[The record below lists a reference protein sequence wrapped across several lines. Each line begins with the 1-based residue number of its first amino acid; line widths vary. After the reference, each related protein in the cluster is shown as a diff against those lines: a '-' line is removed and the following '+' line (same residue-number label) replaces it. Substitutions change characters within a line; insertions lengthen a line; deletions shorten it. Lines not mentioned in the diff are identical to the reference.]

1 MADAPATVTPDLS
14 LDRQR
19 RAAWLPYVA
28 PFLCFALFTYAG
40 AAQPA
45 AAHYWYAAKTV
56 VVGVM
61 LLLLAP
67 RLPELSWR
75 GPAAD
80 WVIAV
85 VAGVA
90 VLVVWVAPEQ
100 LLAPLNIGDAA
111 GFDPYAFGLPPGATW
126 GVIAVRIAGAA
137 LVVPVMEELFWRAFL
152 MRYMVQSDFLAVDLG
167 AFRPFAFFTVA
178 VAFGFEH
185 HRWLVGIVAGLVYG
199 GLLVW
204 RRRLLPCIV
213 AHAVTNFGLG
223 LYVVATRNWTF
234 W

>member
-1 MADAPATVTPDLS
+1 MADAPPIVRAETP
-14 LDRQR
+14 LDRLR
-19 RAAWLPYVA
+19 HMAWLPYVL
-28 PFLCFALFTYAG
+28 PFLCFALFTYA
-40 AAQPA
+40 ASLQPA
-45 AAHYWYAAKTV
+45 AAYYWYAAKTV
-56 VVGVM
+56 VVGA
-61 LLLLAP
+61 LLVALAP

-75 GPAAD
+75 APAAD
-80 WVIAV
+80 WLIAV

-100 LLAPLNIGDAA
+100 LLAPLMIGDTA
-111 GFDPYAFGLPPGATW
+111 GFDPHGFGLSPAATTA
-126 GVIAVRIAGAA
+126 VIAVRIAGAA

-152 MRYMVQSDFLAVDLG
+152 MRYMVQSDFLALPVG
-167 AFRPFAFFTVA
+167 TYRPFAFFVVA

-185 HRWLVGIVAGLVYG
+185 HRWLVGIIAGLVYG

-223 LYVVATRNWTF
+223 LYVVATHNWTF

>member
-1 MADAPATVTPDLS
+1 MADAPSTMTTTTPVDAP
-14 LDRQR
+14 RP
-19 RAAWLPYVA
+19 AAWLPYVA
-28 PFLCFALFTYAG
+28 PFLCFALFTYA
-40 AAQPA
+40 ASAQPA
-45 AAHYWYAAKTV
+45 AAHLWYAAKTV

-61 LLLLAP
+61 LVLLAR

-75 GPAAD
+75 APAVD
-80 WVIAV
+80 WGIAIV
-85 VAGVA
+85 VGVA

-100 LLAPLNIGDAA
+100 LLAPLNIGEAT
-111 GFDPYAFGLPPGATW
+111 GFDPYGFGLSPAATW
-126 GVIAVRIAGAA
+126 GVIAVRIGGAA

-152 MRYMVQSDFLAVDLG
+152 MRYMVQSDFLAVSLG

-178 VAFGFEH
+178 IAFGFEH
-185 HRWLVGIVAGLVYG
+185 HRWLVGIVAGLAYG

-223 LYVVATRNWTF
+223 LYVVATHNWTF

>member
-1 MADAPATVTPDLS
+1 MADAPATVTTTTPIDAP
-14 LDRQR
+14 R
-19 RAAWLPYVA
+19 RMAWLPYVA

-56 VVGVM
+56 AVGA
-61 LLLLAP
+61 LLVALAP

-75 GPAAD
+75 APAAD
-80 WVIAV
+80 WAVAV

-100 LLAPLNIGDAA
+100 LLAPLNIGEAT
-111 GFDPYAFGLPPGATW
+111 GFDPYGFGLSPAATW
-126 GVIAVRIAGAA
+126 AVIAVRIAGAA

-152 MRYMVQSDFLAVDLG
+152 MRYMVQSDFLGVPLG
-167 AFRPFAFFTVA
+167 AYRPFAFFVVA

-185 HRWLVGIVAGLVYG
+185 HRWLVGIVAGLAYG

-213 AHAVTNFGLG
+213 AHAVTNLGLG
-223 LYVVATRNWTF
+223 LYVVATHNWTF

>member
-1 MADAPATVTPDLS
+1 MADAFATMTTSTPVPAARPM
-14 LDRQR
+14 
-19 RAAWLPYVA
+19 AWLPYVA

-40 AAQPA
+40 SLQPA

-56 VVGVM
+56 AVGA
-61 LLLLAP
+61 LLVALAP

-75 GPAAD
+75 APAAD
-80 WVIAV
+80 WLIAL

-90 VLVVWVAPEQ
+90 VLVVWVAPER
-100 LLAPLNIGDAA
+100 LLAPLNIGEAS
-111 GFDPYAFGLPPGATW
+111 GFDPYGFGLSPAATW
-126 GVIAVRIAGAA
+126 AVIAVRIVGAA
-137 LVVPVMEELFWRAFL
+137 LVVPVMEELFWRAFF
-152 MRYMVQSDFLAVDLG
+152 MRFMVQSDFLSVPLG
-167 AFRPFAFFTVA
+167 AYRPFAFFVVA

-213 AHAVTNFGLG
+213 AHAVTNLGLG

>member
-1 MADAPATVTPDLS
+1 MADAASTVTPTTPIDGW
-14 LDRQR
+14 R
-19 RAAWLPYVA
+19 RAAWLPYIV

-40 AAQPA
+40 SVQPA
-45 AAHYWYAAKTV
+45 AAHFWYAAKTV
-56 VVGVM
+56 VVGAM
-61 LLLLAP
+61 LVVLAP

-75 GPAAD
+75 APAAD
-80 WVIAV
+80 WGIAV
-85 VAGVA
+85 VVGVV
-90 VLVVWVAPEQ
+90 VLVVWVAPER
-100 LLAPLNIGDAA
+100 LLAPLNVGDAT
-111 GFDPYAFGLPPGATW
+111 GFDPYGFGLSPAATW
-126 GVIAVRIAGAA
+126 GVIAVRITGAA

-152 MRYMVQSDFLAVDLG
+152 MRYMVQSDFLAIPLG
-167 AFRPFAFFTVA
+167 AFRPFAFFVVA

-213 AHAVTNFGLG
+213 AHAVTNLGLG
-223 LYVVATRNWTF
+223 LYVVATHSWTF